1 MPKRTSLYVI
11 YMPYTLKEY
20 NIGHLLT
27 TCKVSEREGSNGMR
41 VSIIENKPEVSP
53 EGRDCQYTSKV
64 IDFSKKVPSF
74 FRAISPSGSMTM
86 NEVSYNS
93 FPVCKTTYTSG
104 ALSDKKFKAVIDTCF
119 YEGYKAP
126 VDPFSD
132 GIISER
138 CEILDL
144 VQEPQLAEGVNIGD
158 MKDEKGE
165 PLFSEGWQRRRS
177 PVMTVFKRVQ
187 IDLHIPIIGKRYI
200 GDIDKFMKKIF
211 TQGHQ
216 EVIKYHEEWK
226 NMTLDDIRA
235 EEERV
240 KRELDEKYPPKKK

>member
-20 NIGHLLT
+20 NVGHLLT
-27 TCKVSEREGSNGMR
+27 TCKVSEREANNGMR
-41 VSIIENKPEVSP
+41 VSILENKPEISP
-53 EGRDCQYTSKV
+53 DGRECQYTSKV

-74 FRAISPSGSMTM
+74 FRAIAPSGSLTMT
-86 NEVSYNS
+86 ESSYNS

-104 ALSDKKFKAVIDTCF
+104 ALSDKKFKAVIDTSF
-119 YEGYKAP
+119 YEGYKSP

-132 GIISER
+132 GITSEV

-144 VQEPQLAEGVNIGD
+144 VNGPQIAEGINIADVKNDKGD
-158 MKDEKGE
+158 
-165 PLFSEGWQRRRS
+165 PLFYENWQRTMN
-177 PVMTVFKRVQ
+177 PVMTIFKRVQ
-187 IDLHIPIIGKRYI
+187 IDLHLPIIGKRYI

-216 EVIKYHEEWK
+216 EIIKYHDEWR
-226 NMTLDDIRA
+226 NMTIDDVRM
-235 EEERV
+235 EEDKI
-240 KRELDEKYPPKKK
+240 KRELDEKYPSKKK